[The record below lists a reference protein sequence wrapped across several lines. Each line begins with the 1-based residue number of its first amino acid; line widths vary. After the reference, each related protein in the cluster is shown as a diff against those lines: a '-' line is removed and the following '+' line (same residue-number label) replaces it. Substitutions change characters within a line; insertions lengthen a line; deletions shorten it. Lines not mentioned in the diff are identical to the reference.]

1 MREVSAMGECISVA
15 EIRRSVEQANGEHG
29 NAGMGR
35 LHAVWKGMKEFIW
48 GLAFLDIYRETL
60 REKRKYEDL
69 LNIVLLGEFLGL
81 PLMNS
86 TITLKL
92 LPHLFPDLKHWR
104 RRQLTEQD
112 ITDKLPDA
120 HLH

>member
-1 MREVSAMGECISVA
+1 MSRFQGFW
-15 EIRRSVEQANGEHG
+15 QA
-29 NAGMGR
+29 A
-35 LHAVWKGMKEFIW
+35 KDFFW
-48 GLAFLDIYRETL
+48 GLAFLEIYRETL
-60 REKRKYEDL
+60 KEKRKYEDVM
-69 LNIVLLGEFLGL
+69 NIVLLGEFLGI

-86 TITLKL
+86 TIALRL
-92 LPHLFPDLKHWR
+92 LPYLFPELQQWQ

>member
-1 MREVSAMGECISVA
+1 MAAA
-15 EIRRSVEQANGEHG
+15 EFRTSTQRGQGPSKTWGVEWFKAFWK
-29 NAGMGR
+29 
-35 LHAVWKGMKEFIW
+35 AVKDFVW
-48 GLAFLDIYRETL
+48 GLAFLEMYRETL
-60 REKRKYEDL
+60 KEKRKYEDV

-92 LPHLFPDLKHWR
+92 LPHLFPQLRYWR
-104 RRQLTEQD
+104 QRQLTEQD
-112 ITDKLPDA
+112 ITDHLPDT

>member
-1 MREVSAMGECISVA
+1 MA

-35 LHAVWKGMKEFIW
+35 LQAVWKGMKEFIW

>member
-1 MREVSAMGECISVA
+1 MSCQEDLAMA
-15 EIRRSVEQANGEHG
+15 EPQATAPPGSGATMTEKVG
-29 NAGMGR
+29 LLKAFWK
-35 LHAVWKGMKEFIW
+35 AVKEFIW
-48 GLAFLDIYRETL
+48 GLAFLEMYRETL
-60 REKRKYEDL
+60 KQKRKYEDV

-92 LPHLFPDLKHWR
+92 LPHLFPQLRHWR
-104 RRQLTEQD
+104 QRQLTEQD
-112 ITDKLPDA
+112 ITDHLPDT

>member
-1 MREVSAMGECISVA
+1 MGQLKA
-15 EIRRSVEQANGEHG
+15 
-29 NAGMGR
+29 
-35 LHAVWKGMKEFIW
+35 LWKVVKEFLW
-48 GLAFLDIYRETL
+48 GLAFLEMYRETL
-60 REKRKYEDL
+60 KEKRKYEDVM
-69 LNIVLLGEFLGL
+69 NIVLLGEFLGI

-92 LPHLFPDLKHWR
+92 LPYLFPELQHWR

>member
-1 MREVSAMGECISVA
+1 MGQLKA
-15 EIRRSVEQANGEHG
+15 
-29 NAGMGR
+29 
-35 LHAVWKGMKEFIW
+35 LWKVVKEFLW
-48 GLAFLDIYRETL
+48 GLAFLEMYREIL
-60 REKRKYEDL
+60 KEKRKYEDVM
-69 LNIVLLGEFLGL
+69 NIVLLGEFLGI

-92 LPHLFPDLKHWR
+92 LPYLFPELKHWR

>member
-1 MREVSAMGECISVA
+1 MSG
-15 EIRRSVEQANGEHG
+15 
-29 NAGMGR
+29 AGGR
-35 LHAVWKGMKEFIW
+35 LKALWKAVKDFVW
-48 GLAFLDIYRETL
+48 GLAGFDMYRETL
-60 REKRKYEDL
+60 KEKRKYEDV

-92 LPHLFPDLKHWR
+92 LPHLFPELKHWR
-104 RRQLTEQD
+104 QRQLTEQD
-112 ITDKLPDA
+112 ITDHLPDA

>member
-1 MREVSAMGECISVA
+1 MSKL
-15 EIRRSVEQANGEHG
+15 Q
-29 NAGMGR
+29 R
-35 LHAVWKGMKEFIW
+35 LWRAAKDFLW
-48 GLAFLDIYRETL
+48 GLAFLEIYRETL
-60 REKRKYEDL
+60 KEKRKYEDVM
-69 LNIVLLGEFLGL
+69 NIVLLGEFLGI

-86 TITLKL
+86 TIALRL
-92 LPHLFPDLKHWR
+92 LPYLFPELQQWQ

>member
-1 MREVSAMGECISVA
+1 MEEHHNVADGRSSVQGETPA
-15 EIRRSVEQANGEHG
+15 HG
-29 NAGMGR
+29 SRGMDR
-35 LHAVWKGMKEFIW
+35 LRAVWSAVKEFVW
-48 GLAFLDIYRETL
+48 GLAFLDMYRETL
-60 REKRKYEDL
+60 KEKRKYEDVM
-69 LNIVLLGEFLGL
+69 NIVLLGEFLGI

-92 LPHLFPDLKHWR
+92 LPHLFPQLQHWR

-112 ITDKLPDA
+112 LTDHLPDA